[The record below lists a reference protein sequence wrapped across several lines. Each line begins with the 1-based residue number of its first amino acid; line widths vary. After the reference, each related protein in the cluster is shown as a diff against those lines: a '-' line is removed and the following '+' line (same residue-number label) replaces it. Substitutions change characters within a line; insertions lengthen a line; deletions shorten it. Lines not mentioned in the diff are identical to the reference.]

1 MTKPTLEF
9 HAPAGEWVP
18 TGIDGQTEQILA
30 ADPERAVQTRLLKFS
45 AGTDTSPSGTLAHDF
60 WEEIYILS
68 GEITDIRLGLS
79 FSAGNY
85 ACRPPGMEH
94 GPWRSENG
102 ALLFE
107 VRYPDR

>member
-9 HAPAGEWVP
+9 HAPAGEWIP
-18 TGIDGQTEQILA
+18 TGIEGQTEQILA
-30 ADPERAVQTRLLKFS
+30 TDPETGIETRLLKF
-45 AGTDTSPSGTLAHDF
+45 APGTDTAPAGPVTHDF
-60 WEEIYILS
+60 VEEIYVVS
-68 GEITDIRLGLS
+68 GEITDTRLGLS
-79 FSAGNY
+79 IPAGNY

-107 VRYPDR
+107 VRYSAR

>member
-9 HAPAGEWVP
+9 HAPDGAWSP

-30 ADPERAVQTRLLKFS
+30 ADAETGVHTRLLKF
-45 AGTDTSPSGTLAHDF
+45 APGTDTSSSGTLAHEF
-60 WEEIYILS
+60 WEEIYIVS
-68 GEITDIRLGLS
+68 GEITDIRLGRS
-79 FSAGNY
+79 FSAGEY

-94 GPWRSENG
+94 GPWISESG

-107 VRYPDR
+107 VRYSTR

>member
-9 HAPAGEWVP
+9 HEPGGDWVP
-18 TGIDGQTEQILA
+18 TGIDGQSEQILA
-30 ADPERAVQTRLLKFS
+30 EDPQMGIYTRLLKF
-45 AGTDTSPSGTLAHDF
+45 APGTDTSPSGTLTHDF

-68 GEITDIRLGLS
+68 GEITDTRLACS
-79 FSAGNY
+79 FSAGDY

-94 GPWRSENG
+94 GPWQSETG

-107 VRYPDR
+107 VRYVAR